1 MMLNYRNIKTKVKT
15 LIRSLV
21 ASTVDGKTKVLK
33 FTNSALLAYQNDF
46 ESKTF
51 IRTNSSLLSRA
62 YINVNASMRSMDRY
76 LLFSD
81 LKL

>member
-51 IRTNSSLLSRA
+51 IRTNSPLLSRA

>member
-1 MMLNYRNIKTKVKT
+1 MLNYRNIKTKVKT
-15 LIRSLV
+15 FMRSLV
-21 ASTVDGKTKVLK
+21 PSRVDGKSKVLK
-33 FTNSALLAYQNDF
+33 FTDSALLAYQNDF

-51 IRTNSSLLSRA
+51 IRTSSSLLSRA
-62 YINVNASMRSMDRY
+62 CINVNASMRSMDQY